1 MLKKVYKKLVFLI
14 KKYVFF
20 DKFLWAIHN
29 WFKVRG
35 DENLRINYD
44 LNEKSI
50 VFDVGGYKGDFTYE
64 MNKKYN
70 CNIYIFEPMPEFY
83 KIIKGRFEKQKNIK
97 FFNFGLSRHDNKT
110 SLFIN
115 DNASSVYS
123 KTVNTTK
130 EKIYLKSIS
139 EFIKA
144 HNIDGI
150 NLLKLNIEGGEFEIL
165 ESLIELQLISKI
177 SNLQI
182 QFHDFVP
189 NAIKRRESIRQNLS
203 RTHKLTYDYYFVWE
217 NWILK

>member
-1 MLKKVYKKLVFLI
+1 MLKKVYNKFIFLV

-29 WFKVRG
+29 WFKIRG

-50 VFDVGGYKGDFTYE
+50 VFDVGGYKGDFTYQI
-64 MNKKYN
+64 NKKYN
-70 CNIYIFEPMPEFY
+70 CNIYVFEPISEFY
-83 KIIKGRFEKQKNIK
+83 NIIKVRFEKQKNIK
-97 FFNFGLSRHDNKT
+97 VYNFGLSSYDDDT
-110 SLFIN
+110 TLFIN

-123 KTVNTTK
+123 KSINTIK
-130 EKIYLKSIS
+130 EQIYLKSIS

-144 HNIDGI
+144 QNINEI
-150 NLLKLNIEGGEFEIL
+150 NLLKLNIEGGEYEIL
-165 ESLIELQLISKI
+165 ESLIELKFINQI

-189 NAIKRRESIRQNLS
+189 KAIKRRESIRQNLS
-203 RTHKLTYDYYFVWE
+203 KTHKLTYDYYFVWE

>member
-64 MNKKYN
+64 INKKYN

-97 FFNFGLSRHDNKT
+97 FFNFGLSRYDNKT